1 MRVGK
6 CGKDFGDTVGVRN
19 REEKEGSWC
28 VPCVVCVLSSSF
40 LPLFQHIFGFD
51 V

>member
-6 CGKDFGDTVGVRN
+6 GGKDFRDTVGVRN
-19 REEKEGSWC
+19 SEEKE
-28 VPCVVCVLSSSF
+28 CVVCVLSSSR

-51 V
+51 L